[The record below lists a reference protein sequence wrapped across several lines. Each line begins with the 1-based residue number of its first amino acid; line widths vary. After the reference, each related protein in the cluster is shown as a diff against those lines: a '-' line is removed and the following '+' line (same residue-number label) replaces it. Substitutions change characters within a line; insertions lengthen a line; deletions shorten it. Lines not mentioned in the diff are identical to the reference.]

1 MRGEHDSNGLRF
13 SFGTVAPEH
22 HSPSYPCLG
31 SRQLPDRASW
41 KIERFAGHHKAR
53 ETLLVSVAGV
63 TAIMLIANLILLIF
77 Y

>member
-1 MRGEHDSNGLRF
+1 
-13 SFGTVAPEH
+13 
-22 HSPSYPCLG
+22 LG

-63 TAIMLIANLILLIF
+63 TAIMLIANLILLIL